1 MSCYIFS
8 IYLKDKS
15 QAIICLMTDFVDI
28 KIVSSASEFSDAMK
42 VREKVFVDEL
52 KIDPLL
58 EFDGND
64 FTSTHILACANDLP
78 VGTLRIRYF
87 NGFVKFERAA
97 VLPEFRKT
105 NVSALMVD
113 AATRFCAAKGY
124 DVMHSVCKKELLHRW
139 AKDGAKPIE
148 NAEEIIQNGQ
158 TLVPIE
164 QKLPFVPKKINI
176 RTSIDIL
183 NKKEG
188 TWFENQPI
196 GGRFELIKKEK
207 TSDIQK
213 LQQKVQDIKEKDNEP
228 QKQAPGLGLI
238 KKAKDPHSR

>member
-1 MSCYIFS
+1 MPCYIFS

-15 QAIICLMTDFVDI
+15 QAIIHFMTDFVDI

-52 KIDPLL
+52 KIDSSL

-64 FTSTHILACANDLP
+64 FTATHILASVNSLP
-78 VGTLRIRYF
+78 IGTLRIRYF

-113 AATRFCAAKGY
+113 SATRFCATKGY

-148 NAEEIIQNGQ
+148 NAKEIVQNGQ
-158 TLVPIE
+158 LLIPIE
-164 QKLPFVPKKINI
+164 QKLPFIQEKIDI
-176 RTSIDIL
+176 RTSIEVL

-188 TWFENQPI
+188 SWFEDQPI

-207 TSDIQK
+207 TNNMQK
-213 LQQKVQDIKEKDNEP
+213 LQQKVQDIKTKN
-228 QKQAPGLGLI
+228 
-238 KKAKDPHSR
+238 KKPDKTPEQTFTQEAKKTHSRQ

>member
-1 MSCYIFS
+1 
-8 IYLKDKS
+8 
-15 QAIICLMTDFVDI
+15 MTDFVDI
-28 KIVSSASEFSDAMK
+28 KVVSSASEFSDAME

-64 FTSTHILACANDLP
+64 FTSTHILAYADDLP

-148 NAEEIIQNGQ
+148 GAEEIIQNGQ
-158 TLVPIE
+158 TLIPIE
-164 QKLPFVPKKINI
+164 QKLPVVQKKIDI
-176 RTSIDIL
+176 RTSVDIL

-188 TWFENQPI
+188 TWFEGEKI
-196 GGRFELIKKEK
+196 CGRFELIKKEK
-207 TSDIQK
+207 PNNIQK
-213 LQQKVQDIKEKDNEP
+213 LQQKVRHIKEERKEMP
-228 QKQAPGLGLI
+228 KQTPVI
-238 KKAKDPHSR
+238 KKTKDPHSR